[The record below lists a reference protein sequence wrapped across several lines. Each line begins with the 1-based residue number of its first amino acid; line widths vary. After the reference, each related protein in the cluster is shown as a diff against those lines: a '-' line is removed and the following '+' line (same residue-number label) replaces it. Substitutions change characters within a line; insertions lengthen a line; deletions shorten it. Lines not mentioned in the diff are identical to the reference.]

1 MKTKRHA
8 MIIKIIASR
17 DVETQEELAQL
28 LGEQGSALRPHAT
41 DIFHVQLLY
50 HLDLSLLQ

>member
-17 DVETQEELAQL
+17 DVETQEELA
-28 LGEQGSALRPHAT
+28 
-41 DIFHVQLLY
+41 
-50 HLDLSLLQ
+50 

>member
-17 DVETQEELAQL
+17 DVETQEEGFDQRGPL
-28 LGEQGSALRPHAT
+28 
-41 DIFHVQLLY
+41 
-50 HLDLSLLQ
+50 